1 MTPLAIARTIP
12 HIADLPTVLAA
23 ASAWRLVHTDDDR
36 ALVVNSGLRPV
47 ADATRIVRSSPGLF
61 EQHAD
66 PDCRYTFLRAT
77 TAATR
82 SLGVAA

>member
-12 HIADLPTVLAA
+12 QVTQLAVVEAA

-36 ALVVNSGLRPV
+36 ALVVNSDLRPV
-47 ADATRIVRSSPGLF
+47 ADATRIVRSNPGLF